1 MKEILMKSEEKMSRT
16 EVAAFLK
23 VVAERIESGK
33 VKLIQG
39 KETIVLDIPANL
51 TLELKVQEKT
61 KQMKPKKKQ
70 LEIELEWYLG
80 EKNEQIELG

>member
-1 MKEILMKSEEKMSRT
+1 MKSEEKKSRI

-23 VVAERIESGK
+23 DVAERIESGT
-33 VKLIQG
+33 VKLKQG
-39 KETIVLDIPANL
+39 EETIILDIPEKL

-70 LEIELEWYLG
+70 LEIELEWYIG